1 MHTHHLLEEL
11 AHGFSTAAIGQA
23 FFQLLAEHLAKALQV
38 DYVFIG
44 EFSKPHPHE
53 DSKPAG
59 KEKTVLSHV
68 FLAKGEYAPAIQY
81 PLVGSLCEYV
91 VNEGFCAFPSQV
103 QAKFPENQALR
114 HFGVDSY
121 VGIALFGSDGRE
133 SGIVYVMHS
142 GPIKD
147 LMQTEYLLKI
157 VAKRVELELERV
169 MRERE
174 LQEANEKLRQEL
186 AQRQQAE
193 AGLRASN
200 EALRATQEA
209 LATLNAQLEGRIEQ
223 RTQDLHAATGQI
235 TQLLAQEQAARVA
248 LERREKRLSS
258 LVASQTNYLIRTDL
272 EGRYTFVNGQYLEK
286 FGLQAHELLGQ
297 PYTHAM
303 HPDDVEKCL
312 QMAMACIAEP
322 GRVVPLQLRKSIDG
336 QLYYTEWE
344 FIGITGDDG
353 QVAEI
358 QGVGQDITAR
368 KQAEEDRQ
376 NLMADL
382 LRKNQYLEQFAFI
395 TSHNLR
401 APVAN
406 MLGLASLYNLDD
418 PADPTNRSLID
429 HFTLSAQ
436 RLDGIIQDLSDLLA
450 VRKRQEERQRV
461 ELAEV
466 TDNARQSL
474 SSQLERSGA
483 QLRIDFSVAPV
494 VYSVKTYVQSM
505 LLNLLSNAL
514 KYRAPERPPVIA
526 ITSGQRDGYV
536 VVSVA
541 DNGLGID
548 LARHGNRLFGLYK
561 RFHAHTEGKGLGLH
575 LVKTQAEAL
584 GGKVEVESRL
594 GEGST
599 FRVYLPAGNA

>member
-1 MHTHHLLEEL
+1 
-11 AHGFSTAAIGQA
+11 
-23 FFQLLAEHLAKALQV
+23 V
-38 DYVFIG
+38 
-44 EFSKPHPHE
+44 
-53 DSKPAG
+53 
-59 KEKTVLSHV
+59 
-68 FLAKGEYAPAIQY
+68 QY
-81 PLVGSLCEYV
+81 PLVGSLCEHV
-91 VNEGFCAFPSQV
+91 VNAGFCAFPSQV
-103 QAKFPENQALR
+103 QAQFPENQALR

-133 SGIVYVMHS
+133 SGIVYVMHG
-142 GPIKD
+142 GPVKD
-147 LMQTEYLLKI
+147 LVQTEYLLKI

-174 LQEANEKLRQEL
+174 LREANEKLRQEL

-200 EALRATQEA
+200 EALRATQAE
-209 LATLNAQLEGRIEQ
+209 LAALNAQLEGRIEQ
-223 RTQDLHAATGQI
+223 RTQALHAATGQI
-235 TQLLAQEQAARVA
+235 TQLLAQEQAARLA

-286 FGLQAHELLGQ
+286 FGLQAHQLLGQ
-297 PYTHAM
+297 VYSHGM
-303 HPDDVEKCL
+303 DPDDVEKCR
-312 QMAMACIAEP
+312 QMALACLAEP
-322 GRVVPLQLRKSIDG
+322 GRVVPLQLRKSIGG

-368 KQAEEDRQ
+368 RQAEEDRQ
-376 NLMADL
+376 QLIADL
-382 LRKNQYLEQFAFI
+382 LRKNHYLEQFAFI

-406 MLGLASLYNLDD
+406 MLGLASLYNAED
-418 PADPTNRSLID
+418 PADPVNRSIIE
-429 HFTLSAQ
+429 HFTQSAQ

-450 VRKRQEERQRV
+450 VRKRQEERQPV
-461 ELAEV
+461 ALAEV
-466 TDNARQSL
+466 TDNARLSL
-474 SSQLERSGA
+474 SAQLERSDA
-483 QLRIDFSVAPV
+483 QLCVDFSAAPV
-494 VYSVKTYVQSM
+494 VYSVKMYVQSI
-505 LLNLLSNAL
+505 LYNLLSNAL
-514 KYRAPERPPVIA
+514 KYRAPERTPVIA
-526 ITSGQRDGYV
+526 IASGQRDGFV

-548 LARHGNRLFGLYK
+548 LARHGNRLFGLYN

-599 FRVYLPAGNA
+599 FRVYLPAGHA

>member
-11 AHGFSTAAIGQA
+11 AHGFSTAAVGQA

-44 EFSKPHPHE
+44 EFSKPAPHE
-53 DSKPAG
+53 AG
-59 KEKTVLSHV
+59 QQAGREKTVRSHV
-68 FLAKGEYAPAIQY
+68 FLAKGKYAPAIQY
-81 PLVGSLCEYV
+81 PLVGSLCEHV
-91 VNEGFCAFPSQV
+91 VNAGFCAFPSQV
-103 QAKFPENQALR
+103 QQQFPENQALQ
-114 HFGVDSY
+114 HFGVESY

-133 SGIVYVMHS
+133 SGIVYVMHG

-147 LMQTEYLLKI
+147 LVQTEHLLRI
-157 VAKRVELELERV
+157 VAKRVEMELDRV

-174 LQEANEKLRQEL
+174 LREANEKLRQEL

-193 AGLRASN
+193 AELRASN
-200 EALRATQEA
+200 ETLRTTQEA
-209 LATLNAQLEGRIEQ
+209 LAALNAQLEGRIEQ
-223 RTQDLHAATGQI
+223 RTQALHAATEQI
-235 TQLLAQEQAARVA
+235 TQLLAQEQAARLA

-272 EGRYTFVNGQYLEK
+272 EGRYTFVNGQFLEK
-286 FGLQAHELLGQ
+286 FGLQAHELLGES
-297 PYTHAM
+297 YFHLL
-303 HPDDVEKCL
+303 HPDDVEKCR
-312 QMAMACIAEP
+312 QMALACITQP
-322 GRVVPLQLRKSIDG
+322 GKVVPLQLRKNIDG
-336 QLYYTEWE
+336 QLFYTEWE

-376 NLMADL
+376 KLIADL
-382 LRKNQYLEQFAFI
+382 FRKNHYLEQFAFI

-406 MLGLASLYNLDD
+406 MLGLASLYNQAD
-418 PADPTNRSLID
+418 PADPGNHSLME
-429 HFTLSAQ
+429 HFTMSAQ

-466 TDNARQSL
+466 VDNARLSL
-474 SSQLERSGA
+474 SAELEKSGA
-483 QLRIDFSVAPV
+483 QLRIDLSAAPV
-494 VYSVKTYVQSM
+494 VYSVKMYVQSM
-505 LLNLLSNAL
+505 LYNLLSNAL
-514 KYRAPERPPVIA
+514 KYRAPDRLPVIT
-526 ITSGQRDGYV
+526 ITSLHRDGYV

-548 LARHGNRLFGLYK
+548 LARYGNRLFGLYK

-584 GGKVEVESRL
+584 GGKVEAESNL

-599 FRVYLPAGNA
+599 FRVYLPAGIA

>member
-11 AHGFSTAAIGQA
+11 AHGFSTAAVGQA
-23 FFQLLAEHLAKALQV
+23 FFQLLAEHLAKALEV

-44 EFSKPHPHE
+44 EFSKPTPHE
-53 DSKPAG
+53 AGNPAG
-59 KEKTVLSHV
+59 KEKTVRSHV
-68 FLAKGEYAPAIQY
+68 FLAKGEYAPGVQY
-81 PLVGSLCEYV
+81 PLVGSLCEHV
-91 VNEGFCAFPSQV
+91 VNAGFCAFPSQV
-103 QAKFPENQALR
+103 QAQFPENQALK

-133 SGIVYVMHS
+133 SGIVYVMHG

-147 LMQTEYLLKI
+147 LVQTEYLLKI
-157 VAKRVELELERV
+157 VAKRVELELERL

-174 LQEANEKLRQEL
+174 LREANEKLRQEL

-200 EALRATQEA
+200 EALRATQAE
-209 LATLNAQLEGRIEQ
+209 LAALNAQLEGRIEQ
-223 RTQDLHAATGQI
+223 RTQALHAATGQI
-235 TQLLAQEQAARVA
+235 TQLLAQEQAARLA
-248 LERREKRLSS
+248 LERRERRLSS

-286 FGLQAHELLGQ
+286 FGLQAHQLLGQ
-297 PYTHAM
+297 VYSHGM
-303 HPDDVEKCL
+303 HPDDVEKFR
-312 QMAMACIAEP
+312 QMALACIAEP
-322 GRVVPLQLRKSIDG
+322 GRVVPLQLCKSIGG

-368 KQAEEDRQ
+368 RQAEEDRQ
-376 NLMADL
+376 QLIADL

-406 MLGLASLYNLDD
+406 MLGLASLYNAED
-418 PADPTNRSLID
+418 PADPANRSLIE
-429 HFTLSAQ
+429 HFTQSAQ

-450 VRKRQEERQRV
+450 VRKRQEERQPV
-461 ELAEV
+461 VLDEV
-466 TDNARQSL
+466 TDNARLSL
-474 SSQLERSGA
+474 SAQLERSDA
-483 QLRIDFSVAPV
+483 QLRVDFSAAPV
-494 VYSVKTYVQSM
+494 VYSVKMYVQSI
-505 LLNLLSNAL
+505 LYNLLSNAL

-526 ITSGQRDGYV
+526 IASGQRDGFV

-548 LARHGNRLFGLYK
+548 LARHGSRLFGLYN

-584 GGKVEVESRL
+584 GGKVEVESCL

-599 FRVYLPAGNA
+599 FRVYLPAGHA